1 MIELILPKEYKSEL
15 GLMDTERAIK
25 EVKDYFEAQLAKALN
40 LTRVSAPLFLESGT
54 GVNDDLNGVERKAAF
69 ELGSGKMAEAP
80 NSLAKWKRM
89 KLAEYGFQ
97 VGCGLY
103 TDMNGIRLDDQ
114 VDNLHSHYVD
124 QWDWEK
130 AISREDRNL
139 DYLKEAVER
148 IYSAIRQTA
157 NRVGEVYP
165 QLKKDLP
172 KGITFVHT
180 EDLQAQYP
188 DLTPKEREDM
198 AAKKYGAIFV
208 IGIGGELPDGSIHDG
223 RAPDYDDWTSPSFD
237 GKKGLNGDIV
247 VWNSLLERSYELSS
261 MGIRVDKDSM
271 LSQLEIRAAQSDKD
285 GLHDLAESY
294 RSRVD
299 QDWHKRLLSGE
310 FPLSIGGGIGQ
321 SRLCMY
327 LLDKAHIGEVQAS
340 VWPDE
345 MRHSCEEAGINLL

>member
-165 QLKKDLP
+165 QLKKD
-172 KGITFVHT
+172 
-180 EDLQAQYP
+180 
-188 DLTPKEREDM
+188 
-198 AAKKYGAIFV
+198 
-208 IGIGGELPDGSIHDG
+208 
-223 RAPDYDDWTSPSFD
+223 
-237 GKKGLNGDIV
+237 
-247 VWNSLLERSYELSS
+247 SY
-261 MGIRVDKDSM
+261 
-271 LSQLEIRAAQSDKD
+271 
-285 GLHDLAESY
+285 
-294 RSRVD
+294 
-299 QDWHKRLLSGE
+299 
-310 FPLSIGGGIGQ
+310 
-321 SRLCMY
+321 
-327 LLDKAHIGEVQAS
+327 
-340 VWPDE
+340 
-345 MRHSCEEAGINLL
+345 